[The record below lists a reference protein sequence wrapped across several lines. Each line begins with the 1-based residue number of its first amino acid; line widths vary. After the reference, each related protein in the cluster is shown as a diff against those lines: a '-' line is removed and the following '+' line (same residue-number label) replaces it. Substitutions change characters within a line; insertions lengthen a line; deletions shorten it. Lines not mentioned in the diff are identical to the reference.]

1 VPGKRSGLVFAYRLS
16 VKGRRWGGTRSPL
29 EKEGKE
35 MEREYGRPFDEDILI
50 QQIGMRNVGAISG
63 GRVGV
68 YKPEGECVEV
78 ELPVSAGY
86 LVRITL
92 AWDDTYTVERVLRRR
107 AKGKSYKE
115 SKVLGRVD
123 GVYCDQVGEVAYY
136 ASCYKNVKFGQEVSA

>member
-1 VPGKRSGLVFAYRLS
+1 MDQQL
-16 VKGRRWGGTRSPL
+16 
-29 EKEGKE
+29 
-35 MEREYGRPFDEDILI
+35 GRPFDEDTLI
-50 QQIGMRNVGAISG
+50 QQIGIRNVAAISG

-68 YKPEGECVEV
+68 FKPEGECVEV

-115 SKVLGRVD
+115 SKVLGRLS
-123 GVYCDQVGEVAYY
+123 GVYCDQVGEVAYA
-136 ASCYKNVKFGQEVSA
+136 ASCYKNVKFGQEVEA